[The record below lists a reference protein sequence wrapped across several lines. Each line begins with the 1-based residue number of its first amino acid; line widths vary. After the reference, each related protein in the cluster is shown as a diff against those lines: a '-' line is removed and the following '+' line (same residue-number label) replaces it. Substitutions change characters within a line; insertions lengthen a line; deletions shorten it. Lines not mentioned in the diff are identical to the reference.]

1 MRHAHARLCC
11 WRCSVIHTIATSPAS
26 KGQDEANAYVTY
38 RRARVTYRRAYRRGY
53 RRATT
58 AARTIAPTPTGTIG
72 ACIGASRAAPI
83 VALTT
88 TEHREERT
96 VGRIFKPSPG
106 GA

>member
-53 RRATT
+53 RRA
-58 AARTIAPTPTGTIG
+58 AYYG
-72 ACIGASRAAPI
+72 AYYRPYTYGHYRRVHRRVVRRAY
-83 VALTT
+83 
-88 TEHREERT
+88 RR
-96 VGRIFKPSPG
+96 SYYY
-106 GA
+106 